1 MATTVFAIKGKLGS
15 TEYYVITM
23 KAGEV
28 VSNIRVPNKVDGWDD
43 LDIEQLYQREINDAR
58 VKNLIAPYLAR
69 DKDRFFGSLLVT
81 MQNSDGVIFEPL
93 TDVATKLPVAY
104 KTPASGAG
112 FLTLT
117 GGEILFPIDGQHRLR
132 AIQYA
137 IDGKDSSG
145 KDLPDFEASSE
156 LAQEDVVI
164 ILFKFNTETSR
175 KIFTKVNKYAKPTTK
190 AQNLIT
196 DDDDVAAVI
205 TRKVANEVIGARMV
219 NFKNNTLTN
228 NSVEFTTLA
237 TLYECVGSILDAMHG
252 KIDRTTRPDREKEKL
267 YIKNAEEKFE
277 TLVENIDHFK
287 TILTHIDE
295 SGDDRRKELRTQ
307 ILPAKPIVQL
317 CIVKAFLEI
326 KYGIKTK
333 DGRKA
338 TDAEIFAGLNS
349 IDWSMEN
356 KNWQKILMN
365 GQKIMAG
372 RGTINLATNFI
383 IYFSGF
389 MPKDKE
395 LELLE
400 QYKNCFTDE
409 EQLKINTLPN
419 LADKT

>member
-28 VSNIRVPNKVDGWDD
+28 VSNIRIPKDVEGWED
-43 LDIEQLYQREINDAR
+43 LDIEQRYQREINDIR
-58 VKNLIAPYLAR
+58 VKNLIAPYLAN

-81 MQNSDGVIFEPL
+81 MQNSDGIIFEPL
-93 TDVATKLPVAY
+93 TDVATRLPVAY

-117 GGEILFPIDGQHRLR
+117 GGEIMFPIDGQHRLR
-132 AIQYA
+132 ALKYA

-145 KDLPDFEASSE
+145 KDLPNFNASSE

-164 ILFKFNTETSR
+164 ILFKFDTETSR

-196 DDDDVAAVI
+196 DDDDVIAVI
-205 TRKVANEVIGARMV
+205 TRKVANDVIGARMV
-219 NFKNNTLTN
+219 NFRNNTLNN

-237 TLYECVGSILDAMHG
+237 ILYECVGSILDAIYG
-252 KIDRTTRPDREKEKL
+252 KIDKITRPDNRTEKL
-267 YIKNAEEKFE
+267 YFQSAKTEFTN
-277 TLVENIDHFK
+277 LVENIDHFK

-295 SGDDRRKELRTQ
+295 EGDERRKELRTQ
-307 ILPAKPIVQL
+307 ILLAKPIAQL
-317 CIVKAFLEI
+317 CLIKAFLEI
-326 KYGIKTK
+326 RYSIKTE
-333 DGRKA
+333 DGRVP
-338 TDAEIFAGLNS
+338 TNTEIFDGLNS

-356 KNWQKILMN
+356 QVWQKILMN
-365 GQKIMAG
+365 GQRIMSG
-372 RGTINLATNFI
+372 KGTINLATNFI

-389 MPKDKE
+389 MLKDKE
-395 LELLE
+395 ADLLQ
-400 QYKNCFTDE
+400 QYKNCFTEAD
-409 EQLKINTLPN
+409 QLQINALPSIG
-419 LADKT
+419 D

>member
-28 VSNIRVPNKVDGWDD
+28 VSNIRIPKDVEGWED
-43 LDIEQLYQREINDAR
+43 LDIEQRYQREINDIR
-58 VKNLIAPYLAR
+58 VKNLIAPYLAN

-104 KTPASGAG
+104 KTPALGAG

-117 GGEILFPIDGQHRLR
+117 GGEIMFPIDGQHRLR
-132 AIQYA
+132 ALKYA

-145 KDLPDFEASSE
+145 KDLPNFEASGE

-164 ILFKFNTETSR
+164 VLFKFNTETSR

-196 DDDDVAAVI
+196 DDDDVVAVI
-205 TRKVANEVIGARMV
+205 TRKIANEVIGARMV

-228 NSVEFTTLA
+228 KSVEFTTLA
-237 TLYECVGSILDAMHG
+237 TLYECVGSIIDASHG
-252 KIDRTTRPDREKEKL
+252 KIDRTMRPDDQTERL
-267 YIKNAEEKFE
+267 YMQSTESEFTA
-277 TLVENIDHFK
+277 LVENIEHFK
-287 TILTHIDE
+287 TILTHTDE
-295 SGDDRRKELRTQ
+295 EGDERRKELRMQ
-307 ILPAKPIVQL
+307 ILLAKPIAQL
-317 CIVKAFLEI
+317 CLVKAFLHI
-326 KYGIKTK
+326 KNSKTK
-333 DGRKA
+333 DGRTP
-338 TDAEIFAGLNS
+338 TDNEIFDGLNA
-349 IDWSMEN
+349 INWSMEDLV
-356 KNWQKILMN
+356 WQKILMN

-383 IYFSGF
+383 VYFSGF
-389 MPKDKE
+389 MLKE
-395 LELLE
+395 NEKFLLE
-400 QYKNCFTDE
+400 QYKNCFTEE
-409 EQLKINTLPN
+409 EQSKIDILPN
-419 LADKT
+419 F